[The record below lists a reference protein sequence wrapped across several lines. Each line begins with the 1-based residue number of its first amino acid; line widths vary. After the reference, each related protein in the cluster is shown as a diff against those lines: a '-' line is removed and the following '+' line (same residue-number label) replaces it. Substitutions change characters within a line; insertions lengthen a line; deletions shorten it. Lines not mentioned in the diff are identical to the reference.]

1 MELRYRGQF
10 NRDVDISNR
19 KVLEA
24 VSSVILNVEKA
35 SGIFQIQNLKKLRKY
50 KVHYRIKVAEDYRIG
65 VISRGDTVWFTRFGH
80 RNIFYKDFP

>member
-1 MELRYRGQF
+1 MELKYRGQF

-35 SGIFQIQNLKKLRKY
+35 SDISQIQNLKNYANTKFIIVLK
-50 KVHYRIKVAEDYRIG
+50 
-65 VISRGDTVWFTRFGH
+65 
-80 RNIFYKDFP
+80 